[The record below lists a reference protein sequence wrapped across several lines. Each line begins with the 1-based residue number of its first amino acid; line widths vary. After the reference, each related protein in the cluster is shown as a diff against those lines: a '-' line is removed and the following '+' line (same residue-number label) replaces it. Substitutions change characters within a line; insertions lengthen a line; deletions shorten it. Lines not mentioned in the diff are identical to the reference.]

1 MKPKGNNPLKKYK
14 WLAIFM
20 LLPLLLSSCSLLEG
34 MDFLSGTDASKKF
47 GEYFDGITAVRGEP
61 TVETVPLSSMNLEY
75 SGRDLSTDYDKSST
89 TRIVFSDSGST
100 VFGKGA
106 ETADKDVT
114 ISAAGVYILT
124 GTVKGAVLTIKADAA
139 DDVTLVLSGL
149 SLIGKNGTAVDIR
162 SAGSV
167 RILLE
172 GENSLSDSAEDKPT
186 AIGKTTGGVI
196 LSRIDLSIGG
206 AGSLALTAYRS
217 HGIFSEGSLTV
228 TGGNYNIY
236 TAMAG
241 LVGEHCVK
249 IGGGTFTIKA
259 EEEGILSADVDKNS
273 ALSGSAS
280 EAPVSMLGYVYVSG
294 GTFTITSTGDAI
306 RAESAML
313 VSGGVLELTTGVRVD
328 DQIVQDDVPETM
340 PDIWDIFDF
349 EEDTAKTASVGFTVF
364 SDGLSAGS
372 DLIITGGTL
381 AFNVSNHA
389 LYAAGT
395 VSLGGGKLYI
405 EAVHNGI
412 YAGKEI
418 GVSDGIVIIPKSRT
432 AASGMNVN
440 ISGGYIYVG
449 TCDVGVYAK
458 EHLRITE
465 GVLAVA
471 GSNELP
477 LDFEVATV
485 TGGVLVALGNADVAR
500 EFFPTGQRG
509 VILTSFAK
517 QGAGYPLSLLNS
529 DGEIILSLE
538 GTSEYSCAYIS
549 APEIIR
555 DNVYT
560 LVTGGYVSDANRY
573 GFAMNAGAP
582 IGAEPLAIVTAD

>member
-1 MKPKGNNPLKKYK
+1 MKKYK
-14 WLAIFM
+14 WLALLM
-20 LLPLLLSSCSLLEG
+20 LLPILLSSCTLLDD
-34 MDFLSGTDASKKF
+34 MDFLMGADPSKKYS
-47 GEYFDGITAVRGEP
+47 EYFDGIVAVRGEP
-61 TVETVPLSSMNLEY
+61 TVETVSLSLMNLEY
-75 SGRDLSTDYDKSST
+75 SGRDLGTDYDKSSAA
-89 TRIVFSDSGST
+89 RIVFSDSGST

-114 ISAAGVYILT
+114 ITTAGVYILT
-124 GTVKGAVLTIKADAA
+124 GTVKGAVLTVKADAA

-149 SLIGKNGTAVDIR
+149 SLIGKSGTAIDIR

-172 GENSLSDSAEDKPT
+172 GENALSDSSEDKPT
-186 AIGKTTGGVI
+186 AVGKTTGGVI
-196 LSRIDLSIGG
+196 LSRVGLSIGG
-206 AGSLALTAYRS
+206 TGSLSLTAYRS

-228 TGGNYNIY
+228 TGGNFNIY

-280 EAPVSMLGYVYVSG
+280 EAPISMLGYVYISG
-294 GTFTITSTGDAI
+294 GVFDITSTGDAI
-306 RAESAML
+306 RAESAMR
-313 VSGGVLELTTGVRVD
+313 VSGGVLEMTTGVRIE
-328 DQIVQDDVPETM
+328 DQTVQSDAPETM

-349 EEDTAKTASVGFTVF
+349 EAEPEEKTSVNFTVF
-364 SDGLSAGS
+364 SDGLSAGT

-381 AFNVSNHA
+381 ALSVSNHA

-395 VSLGGGKLYI
+395 VSLCGGKLYI
-405 EAVHNGI
+405 EAVHSGI
-412 YAGKEI
+412 HAGKEI

-432 AASGMNVN
+432 AAVGTNVN

-449 TCDVGVYAK
+449 ACDVGVYAK
-458 EHLRITE
+458 GHLRITE

-500 EFFPTGQRG
+500 EFFPMGQRG

-549 APEIIR
+549 TPEIIR

-560 LVTGGYVSDANRY
+560 LTTGGYVSDANRY

-582 IGAEPLAIVTAD
+582 VGAEPLAIVTAD